1 MKISL
6 ILGSN
11 FISDFVIK
19 PVIFKESLS
28 ANQDLTSDHKE

>member
-1 MKISL
+1 MKRPL

-11 FISDFVIK
+11 FISDLVIK
-19 PVIFKESLS
+19 PVIFRESLS